1 MSGPFEWLVKLLFL
15 VMLAPFFVCLFVQ
28 LFVVTA
34 VALLP
39 WLIGLV
45 ILLGL
50 SIGFAAGLAQRLRL
64 QSRPTNDRLPP
75 GEVPRI
81 RRPKGVRTER

>member
-1 MSGPFEWLVKLLFL
+1 MSGPVEWLVKLFFI

-28 LFVVTA
+28 LFVVVA

-39 WLIGLV
+39 WLIGLAT
-45 ILLGL
+45 LMCL
-50 SIGFAAGLAQRLRL
+50 SIGCAVGLVMRRRL
-64 QSRPTNDRLPP
+64 QPPTNDRVPP

-81 RRPKGVRTER
+81 RRPKGIRTER

>member
-1 MSGPFEWLVKLLFL
+1 MSGLFEWLVKLLFL
-15 VMLAPFFVCLFVQ
+15 VMLAPLFVCLFVQ

-39 WLIGLV
+39 WVIGLV
-45 ILLGL
+45 TLLGL

-64 QSRPTNDRLPP
+64 QSRPTTDRVPP
-75 GEVPRI
+75 GEVPPI
-81 RRPKGVRTER
+81 RRAKGVRTER